1 EWLVH
6 QDDARVVD
14 QRLGQGDAFAHAPR
28 KLVRIVAL
36 EAGQADPGDPVP
48 GLLVRRAF
56 VLAAEARPG
65 GDVVQYVLPGKDGV
79 GLEDVTDVFV
89 DACYKLSE
97 NLDLAGAGRL
107 QTGDQR
113 QGCRLATTGRTDHGA
128 ELSGLDLQV
137 QVTQGG
143 VRLTGWGQK
152 ALVDAPQLDRRGG
165 AGWAHGSERTV
176 PAGVLAIVVATTRPC
191 GHKSHSV
198 HCVHGTATPEA
209 AHEGL
214 VIASGGSAMLVRGR
228 RRREIP
234 RRGPRSIR
242 P

>member
-1 EWLVH
+1 M
-6 QDDARVVD
+6 
-14 QRLGQGDAFAHAPR
+14 
-28 KLVRIVAL
+28 
-36 EAGQADPGDPVP
+36 
-48 GLLVRRAF
+48 
-56 VLAAEARPG
+56 
-65 GDVVQYVLPGKDGV
+65 
-79 GLEDVTDVFV
+79 
-89 DACYKLSE
+89 
-97 NLDLAGAGRL
+97 
-107 QTGDQR
+107 
-113 QGCRLATTGRTDHGA
+113 ATTRRTDHGA

-176 PAGVLAIVVATTRPC
+176 PAGGLAIVVATTRPC

-198 HCVHGTATPEA
+198 HCVHGTTTPEA

-242 P
+242 PVRASGQRKASREGRSSSCYRFAMLVRGRRRGE